1 MKVRTYSYLARQSLK
16 AIKRNAL
23 MSMACILTVAISLF
37 IFGAFLLLILNASAV
52 VTSVESEVEIVAFL
66 KPDVSEQVISEVGE
80 LLTSF
85 PGVAQATLVT
95 KEQALE
101 ELNQRFGESHDLLNA
116 LGGENPLSPYFRIR
130 TQKPEEVVPLARRIQ
145 GLPYLE
151 KVNYGQGV
159 VEKLFAVVRWVRL
172 LGTGG
177 MIMLGLA
184 AIILVA
190 INTRL
195 TVFSR
200 RREIIIMKYVG
211 ATNWFIRW
219 PFFLEGMLLG
229 LAGALVAGSTL
240 YFAYLLLVDNL
251 RVTVPFFPW
260 IEDRQLLWQI
270 IGGLAGVGMALGA
283 LGSVFSVRRFLRV

>member
-1 MKVRTYSYLARQSLK
+1 MKVRTYGYLARQSCT

-23 MSMACILTVAISLF
+23 MSIACIVTMAISLF
-37 IFGAFLLLILNASAV
+37 ILGAFLLLILNASAV
-52 VTSVESEVEIVAFL
+52 MTSVESEVEIVAFL
-66 KPDVSEQVISEVGE
+66 HPDVSEQVISEVGQE
-80 LLTSF
+80 LTSF
-85 PGVAQATLVT
+85 QGVAQVTLVT
-95 KEQALE
+95 KEQALD
-101 ELNQRFGESHDLLNA
+101 ELSQRFGENHDLLNA
-116 LGGENPLSPYFRIR
+116 LGGENPLSSYYRIR
-130 TQKPEEVVPLARRIQ
+130 VQKPEEVAPLARRIK

-159 VEKLFAVVRWVRL
+159 VERLFAVVRWVRL

-200 RREIIIMKYVG
+200 RREIAIMKYVG

-229 LAGALVAGSTL
+229 LAGALLAGVTL
-240 YFAYLLLVDNL
+240 YFAYLMLVDNL
-251 RVTVPFFPW
+251 RITVPFFPW
-260 IEDRQLLWQI
+260 IEDRVLLWQLL
-270 IGGLAGVGMALGA
+270 GGLAGAGMSLGA
-283 LGSVFSVRRFLRV
+283 LGSVVSVRRFLQA